1 MQRQVEVC
9 THLDAVVPVTC
20 LDGAGWHRTYTLD
33 TYAQKAELLPTNC
46 EASHDLM
53 MIFRDKE
60 RSSSNLVGLLL
71 FF

>member
-33 TYAQKAELLPTNC
+33 TYAQKAELPTNS